1 MSRKSSSSNK
11 VLQNGRNRK
20 MILEEGVE
28 ENSLKRKSPKL
39 KLPPDYFRSV
49 NPFITIV
56 IIVGLFVLVQIMA
69 FFPHVL
75 PDLHLG
81 SFGEFLHRI
90 SLDYPLAVRIFFLL
104 CMAVHS
110 VEASIGFYL
119 SRHRHRL
126 NWCATF
132 KWTLSSF
139 VNGYFSL
146 KFLLKPKLK

>member
-1 MSRKSSSSNK
+1 MPQISSSNK
-11 VLQNGRNRK
+11 SLKNRNRRMK
-20 MILEEGVE
+20 LEE
-28 ENSLKRKSPKL
+28 NDSWPNKIKPNT

-49 NPFITIV
+49 NPLITSVIV
-56 IIVGLFVLVQIMA
+56 IGLFVLVQIMA
-69 FFPHVL
+69 FFPRLL
-75 PDLHLG
+75 PEMHLG

-90 SLDYPLAVRIFFLL
+90 SVDYPLAVRIFFLL

-110 VEASIGFYL
+110 VEGSIGFYL

-126 NWCATF
+126 NWWATL

-146 KFLLKPKLK
+146 KLLFNPQIKE